1 MPGLAR
7 FEGKVAIV
15 TGAASGIGRAVLRRF
30 VAEGGLVTGVDLNEA
45 GLEESVALANAEAG
59 AGGRA
64 SYLVGSVAEEA
75 DVKRIVETVT
85 SRDGRLDVLA
95 NIAGVLRTIKTS
107 ETSLDL
113 FLSIVRINL
122 GGTFL
127 FCREALPHLIEGQH
141 RQHCLDLGLFR
152 PSLYGG
158 LCQQQGRGRLADPY
172 FGLGIYAR
180 GRAGERSGA
189 GRHRHAAVADGAR
202 GCA

>member
-75 DVKRIVETVT
+75 DVGWLEERAIREDVEISNGGAIVAQV
-85 SRDGRLDVLA
+85 
-95 NIAGVLRTIKTS
+95 
-107 ETSLDL
+107 
-113 FLSIVRINL
+113 
-122 GGTFL
+122 
-127 FCREALPHLIEGQH
+127 
-141 RQHCLDLGLFR
+141 FR
-152 PSLYGG
+152 V
-158 LCQQQGRGRLADPY
+158 
-172 FGLGIYAR
+172 
-180 GRAGERSGA
+180 
-189 GRHRHAAVADGAR
+189 VAIDSP
-202 GCA
+202 